1 MWIVRR
7 QGWRRPVH
15 VRQVKSCYAAA
26 VHSLAAADQLPGS
39 HPAWIGRQSLHDH
52 SSGVLPSLHAHLSQ
66 ACLQAE
72 QKLQGTANAQ
82 PLYVCPL
89 LSSQQTGPDIVPAAL
104 GGITSLLSAA
114 SQQLQAGGKPDDPT
128 GGLDTCIPLGVT
140 SDS

>member
-1 MWIVRR
+1 MLLSCSAQPWCC
-7 QGWRRPVH
+7 RP
-15 VRQVKSCYAAA
+15 AARFTP
-26 VHSLAAADQLPGS
+26 SLDWTAEY
-39 HPAWIGRQSLHDH
+39 LHDH
-52 SSGVLPSLHAHLSQ
+52 GSGVLPNLHAHLSQ
-66 ACLQAE
+66 ACLQAG

-114 SQQLQAGGKPDDPT
+114 SQQLQAGGKTDNPT